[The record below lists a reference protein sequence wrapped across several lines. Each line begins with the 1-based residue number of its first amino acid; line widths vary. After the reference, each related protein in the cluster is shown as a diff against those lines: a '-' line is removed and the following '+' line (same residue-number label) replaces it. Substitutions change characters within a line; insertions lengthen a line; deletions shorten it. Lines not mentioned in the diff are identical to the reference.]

1 MLHEIELSLTALKL
15 LVLFDTVMEKR
26 HVTRAVERLTLSPLP
41 FVTISSFFPPDVPEQ
56 FASQTLVIAAWR
68 PQRCAATRVQPAR
81 SANHSIRDLLFPR
94 EQRPSAQHAMPLL
107 VGPDDPLRRNRNGRR
122 QAIATAGSSLSKKG
136 NQQ

>member
-41 FVTISSFFPPDVPEQ
+41 FVTISPVFLPDVPEQ

-68 PQRCAATRVQPAR
+68 PQRCAATRVQPALGKSLDPR
-81 SANHSIRDLLFPR
+81 SPVPQGTASF
-94 EQRPSAQHAMPLL
+94 SASCDAFACRS
-107 VGPDDPLRRNRNGRR
+107 G
-122 QAIATAGSSLSKKG
+122 
-136 NQQ
+136 